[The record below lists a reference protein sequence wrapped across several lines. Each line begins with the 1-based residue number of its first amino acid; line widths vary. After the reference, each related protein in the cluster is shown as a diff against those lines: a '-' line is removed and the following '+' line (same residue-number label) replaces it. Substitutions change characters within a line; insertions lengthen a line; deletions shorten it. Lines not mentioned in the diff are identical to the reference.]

1 MRPPPH
7 HRLSAGPGLRL
18 AIGVLA
24 VLGLTM
30 VGHRLRSR
38 PTPIPTIPALGGA
51 NGIDDPDAFTK
62 EPVDD
67 GHPILSPTGRR
78 IRFGEVDKLGYVL
91 PLDVRRPRKE
101 GARPVP
107 PTSAEILARRA
118 AGAAIAPLFEEHRV
132 SADDGHTQNE
142 TAIAA
147 AGDTVVAAF
156 HSYGVA
162 ALVFGVARSLDGGH
176 VWQHA
181 FVSGFHNQITDPCIK
196 TGGDGRWYLSYI
208 GSGGV
213 GGSDFDVFVRASTD
227 AGGTFGAPVAAT
239 SNANFDDKPY
249 LAASGSHLLAGYAD
263 FSFSPA
269 KLRVVRSIN
278 GGSSFDHDT
287 ILAVNSV
294 GGNGACPV
302 IAPNGIDYVFWRDSF
317 QDSMWVSRSTDQGLT
332 WSADRGIA
340 EMFPLP
346 STMPG
351 GFRMINLPSAAVDP
365 ATGTLVVVWNDQ
377 RFGNPDIVSV
387 RSTDSGLTWSLPIR
401 VNDDA
406 GTNAQFFPWIT
417 FDPHGNAHVCW
428 YDRREDGF
436 KIDVY
441 AARTTNAGA
450 SFETN
455 VRVTAA
461 AFTPVLPW
469 DTSVP
474 FIGDYNGIAAS
485 ATTVYP
491 CYQDA
496 REGNQ
501 DVYVALLPGGPTTGL
516 AGGAPAAG
524 PAVLLGTPNPFADR
538 VLLKARGRGG
548 AAVTIVTALGR
559 RVRMLELSADGTA
572 AWDGRDDQGLDLPRG
587 VYFARLGSAD
597 QGPAENSGTGV
608 RLVKA
613 D

>member
-1 MRPPPH
+1 VRARPPRRPV
-7 HRLSAGPGLRL
+7 AGPGLTLAVGIL
-18 AIGVLA
+18 AIVA
-24 VLGLTM
+24 LTLI
-30 VGHRLRSR
+30 GHHLRSR
-38 PTPIPTIPALGGA
+38 PPQPAGSALGGA
-51 NGIDDPDAFTK
+51 NGIEDPDAVT
-62 EPVDD
+62 EDPADHGRSVV
-67 GHPILSPTGRR
+67 SPAGRR
-78 IRFGEVDKLGYVL
+78 IRFGEVDEQGYVL
-91 PLDVRRPRKE
+91 PLDVRRPRAE
-101 GARPVP
+101 GVRPAP
-107 PTSAEILARRA
+107 PTMAEILARRA
-118 AGAAIAPLFEEHRV
+118 AATATAQVFEEHRV

-147 AGDTVVAAF
+147 HNDTVIAAF
-156 HSYGVA
+156 HSYMSA

-176 VWQHA
+176 VWQHQ
-181 FVSGFHNQITDPCIK
+181 FVTGFHTNVSDPCIK
-196 TGGDGRWYLSYI
+196 AGGDGRWYLSYI
-208 GSGGV
+208 GMGGA

-227 AGGTFGAPVAAT
+227 AGATFGAPVAAT
-239 SNANFDDKPY
+239 ANANFDDKPY
-249 LAASGSHLLAGYAD
+249 LAASGNHLLAGYAD

-269 KLRVVRSIN
+269 KLRVVRSVN
-278 GGSSFDHDT
+278 SGASFDHDT
-287 ILAVNSV
+287 ILATNSV

-302 IAPNGIDYVFWRDSF
+302 IGPNGIDYVFWRDSF

-351 GFRMINLPSAAVDP
+351 GFRMINLPSAAADP
-365 ATGTLVVVWNDQ
+365 LTGTLVVVWNDQ
-377 RFGNPDIVSV
+377 KFGNPDIVSV
-387 RSTDSGLTWSLPIR
+387 HSTDNGLTWSTPIR
-401 VNDDA
+401 VNDDL
-406 GTNAQFFPWIT
+406 GTTAQFFPWIA

-441 AARTTNAGA
+441 SARTTNGGL
-450 SFETN
+450 SFEPN

-461 AFTPVLPW
+461 AYTPVLPW

-474 FIGDYNGIAAS
+474 FIGDYNGIAAN
-485 ATTVYP
+485 ATTVFP

-524 PAVLLGTPNPFADR
+524 PAALLGTPNPFADR
-538 VLLKARGRGG
+538 VLLRAQGRAGS
-548 AAVTIVTALGR
+548 VTIVTALGR
-559 RVRMLELSADGTA
+559 RVRKLELAADGTV
-572 AWDGRDDQGLDLPRG
+572 AWDGRDDQGIELPRG
-587 VYFARLGSAD
+587 VYFARLGSGD
-597 QGPAENSGTGV
+597 QGAAEPAGAGV